1 MTETFTIK
9 LGNTAHL
16 SDPCY
21 TTDDDYNNGAGI
33 HLHESCVGGDWQ
45 ITLQK
50 NERGEHAVLRGQSP
64 DASRSCTVNTFAWVD
79 SGQFGIFDNT
89 IWDDVKEYDNPDN
102 FYGKAG
108 SLSLSEEGCG
118 VIDNAGFVTRTA
130 YGDGTYNLVK
140 YLNAEGELTA
150 FEIVFAEEDEDE
162 EFYDWDGDCLYSE
175 D

>member
-1 MTETFTIK
+1 MTETFRIK

-64 DASRSCTVNTFAWVD
+64 DASRSCTVSTFAWVD
-79 SGQFGIFDNT
+79 SGQFGIFDN
-89 IWDDVKEYDNPDN
+89 
-102 FYGKAG
+102 
-108 SLSLSEEGCG
+108 G